1 MQAAF
6 EALRQQTSET
16 FLTLV
21 RDGTDQPIPP
31 ALAARFPGGLW
42 LSEDEHPLSW
52 VDPTWHPAV
61 HDAWVTA
68 TTSTDR
74 VARTTLRTHRPV
86 ITADGTVEAP
96 AGWFELTL
104 VDFTGV
110 TGLDELVALLR
121 HLPAGPADVDTA
133 LLHTALDVTPTA
145 DSVTSDPAW
154 FRGTSNFRLRLDAK
168 GNISGGTLNVAEVLG
183 VPLSELVGTGV
194 ARLIHPD
201 DVDGA
206 RNAWHGF
213 VGSTGTQRSRY
224 RVRVASGTWRWFE
237 VTAWNL
243 IDAPGY
249 GAIISEFR
257 DIHELAEAEI
267 ESESTTRSLDRLLQM
282 LDRID
287 DLVIVGQ
294 VDGGIL
300 YLNTTASAALGHA
313 TAGQR
318 LTDVL
323 RPRTFDFVMTHILP
337 AMTNAEQWTGD
348 LAINVG
354 DPEASSD
361 ADRIFAVTATPV
373 VDGDVIY
380 YGVIMHDVTEVR
392 RQSDALHAQARRD
405 PLTGMPNRLAL
416 MEHLHAISE
425 RVAARGTVSVCFIDL
440 DNLKVVNDGL
450 GHSAGD
456 RLLQAVG
463 EALLYEREELVARF
477 GGDEFVVVHIDD
489 QPDDAVRV
497 AERVRSDISTVRV
510 PGVATHVG
518 ASIGVATQQVSDLDP
533 ERILRDADAA
543 MYVAKRT
550 GRSRI
555 VHFDE
560 SMRSVAARRFM
571 LENALRQALAHDELE
586 LHYQPVVS
594 LESDRVIG
602 FEALTRWTVADP
614 NEFIPVAEESGLI
627 IPLGSWALST
637 ALQTLI
643 DLDGPLDGRD
653 GLTAAVNV
661 SAHQLFDPD
670 FTGMVLDNLSACDVS
685 PHRLVLELTESIL
698 IDPSEEID
706 SALRKL
712 HQAGVLLALDDFGTG
727 YSSIGYLRRYPISIL
742 KLDTGY
748 TQNLDDRS
756 TVIIAEAIVDMA
768 LRLGIEVIAE
778 GVETEA
784 QRATVVDM
792 GITCAQGYLLGRA
805 MPASELPARLQAP

>member
-16 FLTLV
+16 FLALV

-31 ALAARFPGGLW
+31 ALAARFPGGMW
-42 LSEDEHPLSW
+42 LSESDHPLSW

-74 VARTTLRTHRPV
+74 VARTTLRTHRPLT
-86 ITADGTVEAP
+86 TADGTVEAP
-96 AGWFELTL
+96 TGWFELTL
-104 VDFTGV
+104 IDLTGV
-110 TGLDELVALLR
+110 AGLGGLVALLR

-133 LLHTALDVTPTA
+133 LIDTAIEVAAGA

-168 GNISGGTLNVAEVLG
+168 GSISGGTLNVAEVLG
-183 VPLSELVGTGV
+183 VPLPELMGTGV
-194 ARLIHPD
+194 GRLIHPD
-201 DVDGA
+201 DVNDA
-206 RNAWHGF
+206 REAWYGF
-213 VGSTGTQRSRY
+213 VGGTGTQTSRC
-224 RVRVASGTWRWFE
+224 RVRVASGRWRWFE
-237 VTAWNL
+237 VTGWNL
-243 IDAPGY
+243 IDSPGY

-267 ESESTTRSLDRLLQM
+267 ESEATTRSLDRLLQM

-287 DLVIVGQ
+287 DLVIVGR
-294 VDGGIL
+294 VGGGIM
-300 YLNTTASAALGHA
+300 YLNTTASAALGQA

-318 LTDVL
+318 LMDVL
-323 RPRTFDFVMTHILP
+323 RPGTFDFVMTHILP

-348 LAINVG
+348 LAITVD
-354 DPEASSD
+354 DPEPSGD
-361 ADRIFAVTATPV
+361 ADRIFATTATPV
-373 VDGDVIY
+373 VDGDVVY
-380 YGVIMHDVTEVR
+380 YGVIMHDVTEAR
-392 RQSDALHAQARRD
+392 RQSDALHSQARRD

-425 RVAARGTVSVCFIDL
+425 RATAQSTVSVCFIDL

-456 RLLQAVG
+456 QLLQAVG
-463 EALLYEREELVARF
+463 SALLHEQDDLVARF
-477 GGDEFVVVHIDD
+477 GGDEFVVVHVDD
-489 QPDDAVRV
+489 GPDDAARV
-497 AERVRSDISTVRV
+497 AERVRSSISTVKV

-518 ASIGVATQQVSDLDP
+518 ASIGVATQEISDLDA

-550 GRSRI
+550 GRSRV

-571 LENALRQALAHDELE
+571 LENSLRQALAHDELD

-594 LESDRVIG
+594 LESDQVVG
-602 FEALTRWTVADP
+602 FEALTRWSGAEP
-614 NEFIPVAEESGLI
+614 SEFIPVAEESGLI
-627 IPLGSWALST
+627 IPLGRWALST
-637 ALQTLI
+637 ALRTLT

-653 GLTAAVNV
+653 GLTIAVNV

-670 FTGMVLDNLSACDVS
+670 FTGMVLDNLQACNVS

-698 IDPSEEID
+698 IDPSEEVD

-712 HQAGVLLALDDFGTG
+712 HQAGVLLALDDFGSG

-756 TVIIAEAIVDMA
+756 TIIIAEAIVDMA

-792 GITCAQGYLLGRA
+792 GITCAQGYLLGKA
-805 MPASELPARLQAP
+805 MPAIELPARLQAP